1 MSKKQ
6 SSAQDEGD
14 PRFSAYKYEGVAS
27 PSALGSQNLSSAQQ
41 RTAWKNESNPY
52 GTPAPYSKQ
61 TRGSYY
67 NFDESSSTTREEK

>member
-1 MSKKQ
+1 MSRKQ
-6 SSAQDEGD
+6 SAQDEGD
-14 PRFSAYKYEGVAS
+14 SRLLPYKYEGVTS

-67 NFDESSSTTREEK
+67 NFDESSSTTREDK

>member
-1 MSKKQ
+1 MSKKPT
-6 SSAQDEGD
+6 SAQDEGD
-14 PRFSAYKYEGVAS
+14 PRLSAYKYEGVTS

-41 RTAWKNESNPY
+41 RTAWKNENNAY

-67 NFDESSSTTREEK
+67 NFDDSSSTTREDK

>member
-1 MSKKQ
+1 MSRKA
-6 SSAQDEGD
+6 SAQDDGES
-14 PRFSAYKYEGVAS
+14 RFSAYKYEGVSS

-67 NFDESSSTTREEK
+67 NFDDASSSTTREER

>member
-1 MSKKQ
+1 MSKRQ
-6 SSAQDEGD
+6 ASSQDEGD
-14 PRFSAYKYEGVAS
+14 SRFSAYKYEGVAS

-41 RTAWKNESNPY
+41 RTAWKNENNPY

-67 NFDESSSTTREEK
+67 NFDDSSSTTREEK